1 MVTDAETGVTPGV
14 ELLRRSF
21 QAFNRGDIDS
31 CVPILSPEFVANIP
45 GLPEPQR
52 GRDAWKQNAL
62 MFREAFPD
70 LNAAIGDIFGVGDRV
85 AVRLTFRGT
94 HEGPFLGVEPTGR
107 QVAFTSVE
115 LYRVSGDYIAEE
127 WVSPDINSLMTQITA
142 PSPGE

>member
-1 MVTDAETGVTPGV
+1 MGTDAESGVTPGV
-14 ELLRRSF
+14 ELLRRSL

-31 CVPILSPEFVANIP
+31 CVQILSPEFIANIP

-70 LNAAIGDIFGVGDRV
+70 LNVAIFGAGDRV

-107 QVAFTSVE
+107 RVAFTSVE
-115 LYRVSGDYIAEE
+115 LYRVSDDYIAEE
-127 WVSPDINSLMTQITA
+127 WVSPDINSLMTQITG
-142 PSPGE
+142 PSAG